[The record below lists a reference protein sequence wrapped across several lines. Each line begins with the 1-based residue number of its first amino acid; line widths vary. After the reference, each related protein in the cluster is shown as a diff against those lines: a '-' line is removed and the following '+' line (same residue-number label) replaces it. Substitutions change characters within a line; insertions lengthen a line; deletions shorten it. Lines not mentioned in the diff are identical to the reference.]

1 MYNHDKPRKCCIG
14 FADVASGVGGIGS
27 AVSGVAG
34 AISSAIASKRYLK
47 GVRETNATNKE
58 LAEKQNQWNLDQW
71 NRQNAYNEG
80 RWDIENEYNSPA
92 AQVARLKAA
101 GLNPNM
107 MSGNPSASGEV
118 RADTLQ
124 SADLANQQAAGMS
137 NPLSESAAANL
148 SSGLLAMAQV
158 RNLNADTEAKEAR
171 AGLDK
176 TKQITELSNQKW
188 IDKLAQSSLD
198 YNNSR
203 IEFNIKAG
211 NEKDQN
217 VINLRKSCDLLDKQI
232 EDFNYRW
239 AQIDANIRLKDKQI
253 DEIGQRLDIEWR
265 RLDISEQDAKYL
277 RQMWQSMSAQ
287 AYASAD
293 LAGKQARGIDLD
305 NMVKE
310 CTMIFEIEG
319 IKFEAEMTK
328 EGVVR
333 VKNENRLTNRFG
345 TLERATNIVSKFF
358 SGLGIAIGAGFGAYK
373 TFGKP
378 KPGAPTYNPGPTSS
392 NTYQVPAFRL
402 GNP

>member
-1 MYNHDKPRKCCIG
+1 MYIHDKPRQFCIG
-14 FADVASGVGGIGS
+14 FGAIGS
-27 AVSGVAG
+27 ALGGIAG
-34 AISSAIASKRYLK
+34 AIGSGIASRRYLK

-58 LAEKQNQWNLDQW
+58 LAERQNQWNLDQW
-71 NRQNAYNEG
+71 HRQNAYNEG

-107 MSGNPSASGEV
+107 MSGNPAASGEV

-137 NPLSESAAANL
+137 NPLSEGAVANL

-176 TKQITELSNQKW
+176 TKQVTEMSNQKW
-188 IDKLAQSSLD
+188 IDKLAQSSID
-198 YNNSR
+198 YNYSR
-203 IEFNIKAG
+203 IEFNVKAG

-217 VINLRKSCDLLDKQI
+217 VINLRKSCDLLDKQV
-232 EDFNYRW
+232 EDFNHKW
-239 AQIDANIRLKDKQI
+239 AEIDTNIRLKDKQI

-277 RQMWQSMSAQ
+277 RQMWHSMTSQ

-293 LAGKQARGIDLD
+293 LASKHARGIDLD

-310 CTMIFEIEG
+310 CTMVFEIEG
-319 IKFEAEMTK
+319 IQFEAELTK
-328 EGVVR
+328 QGVVR
-333 VKNENRLTNRFG
+333 IKNENRLTDKFG
-345 TLERATNIVSKFF
+345 ALERATNVVSKFF
-358 SGLGIAIGAGFGAYK
+358 AGLGVAIGSGIGAYK
-373 TFGKP
+373 MFGKP
-378 KPGAPTYNPGPTSS
+378 KPGAPTYNPGPTST

-402 GNP
+402 GQ